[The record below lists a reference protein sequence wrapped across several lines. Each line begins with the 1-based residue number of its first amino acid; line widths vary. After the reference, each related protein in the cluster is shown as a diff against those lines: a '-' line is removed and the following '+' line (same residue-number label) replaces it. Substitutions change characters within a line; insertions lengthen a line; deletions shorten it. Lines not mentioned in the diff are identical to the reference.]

1 MVTEKD
7 ALEILVHA
15 ERIGVDVRLDG
26 GWGVDALLGRQT
38 RDHDDI
44 DLLSNAGT
52 VRVTQHRCG
61 VQDSPN
67 SSGPLPRMR
76 TVWTDDRGR
85 TIDLHLFETGA
96 DGELLFEGGVYPPET
111 FGAQGRIAGKAL
123 RYIPHAQLVA
133 FHLGYAHDGN
143 DAHDVRLFCAK
154 FRFGA
159 TGCLQVSVRK
169 YRGCR
174 GRPIAEPQGRSS
186 AAGCGTCRRCGSA
199 GRRGW

>member
-7 ALEILVHA
+7 ALEILLHA

-44 DLLSNAGT
+44 DLFVERRDGARYAASLRRAGFAEQLRPFT
-52 VRVTQHRCG
+52 ADAH
-61 VQDSPN
+61 
-67 SSGPLPRMR
+67 

-111 FGAQGRIAGKAL
+111 FGAQGRIAGKAV
-123 RYIPHAQLVA
+123 RCIPPAGQVA

-143 DAHDVRLFCAK
+143 DAHDVLLLCE
-154 FRFGA
+154 RFGLEIPDA
-159 TGCLQVSVRK
+159 YK
-169 YRGCR
+169 
-174 GRPIAEPQGRSS
+174 
-186 AAGCGTCRRCGSA
+186 
-199 GRRGW
+199 